1 MAMERIENLLRKGD
15 RLYTRD
21 LMEGHSVYGEEVIN
35 VKGAH
40 FREWI
45 PWRSK
50 LAALIK
56 KDGLPEI
63 PEGDVLYLGAAQ
75 GTTVSH
81 ISDLFPSHNIHA
93 VEFSPTSYRK
103 LASLSRR
110 RKNIVPI
117 LEDAFHPERY
127 APMVGPIRFMYQ
139 DVSQKDQAGM
149 FMKNGNMM
157 LREGGTGILMLKAR
171 SVDVTASPEVIYEKA
186 RSELGRG
193 GFKVLK
199 IVPLDPFQVDHAAII
214 IRKLKGSLPQT
225 IKKH

>member
-1 MAMERIENLLRKGD
+1 MAEELAGNLLRKGD
-15 RLYTRD
+15 KLYTRD
-21 LMEGHSVYGEEVIN
+21 LMEGHSVYGEEIIREN
-35 VKGAH
+35 GAH

-63 PEGDVLYLGAAQ
+63 PQGDILYLGAAQ

-110 RKNIVPI
+110 RKNIIPI

-127 APMVGPIRFMYQ
+127 APMVGPVRFLYQ
-139 DVSQKDQAGM
+139 DVSQKDQVGM

-157 LREGGTGILMLKAR
+157 LREGGSGILMLKAR
-171 SVDVTASPEVIYEKA
+171 SVDVTASPEVIYEAA
-186 RSELGRG
+186 RSELERG
-193 GFKVLK
+193 GFRVKK
-199 IVPLDPFQVDHAAII
+199 TVPLDPFQVDHAAII
-214 IRKLKGSLPQT
+214 IGK
-225 IKKH
+225 

>member
-1 MAMERIENLLRKGD
+1 MIAMERIDHLLRKGD
-15 RLYTRD
+15 KLYTRD
-21 LMEGHSVYGEEVIN
+21 LLNGHSEYGEDIIKEKDI
-35 VKGAH
+35 H

-56 KDGLPEI
+56 KEGLPEI
-63 PEGDVLYLGAAQ
+63 PEGDILYLGAAQ

-110 RKNIVPI
+110 RKNIIPI

-127 APMVGPIRFMYQ
+127 APMVGPVRFLYQ
-139 DVSQKDQAGM
+139 DVSQKDQVGM
-149 FMKNGNMM
+149 FMKNGDM
-157 LREGGTGILMLKAR
+157 LLKKGGSGILMLKAR

-186 RSELGRG
+186 GSELIG
-193 GFKVLK
+193 GGYEVLK
-199 IVPLDPFQVDHAAII
+199 TVPLDPFQVDHAAII
-214 IRKLKGSLPQT
+214 IRKGHP
-225 IKKH
+225 